1 MEESMGGKGVEYEG
15 KVFIRGEGGSSAFA
29 YGGMGS
35 ICLHPWGKNFRP
47 GAV

>member
-1 MEESMGGKGVEYEG
+1 MGGKGVEYEG

-35 ICLHPWGKNFRP
+35 ICFRPVGKNFRP